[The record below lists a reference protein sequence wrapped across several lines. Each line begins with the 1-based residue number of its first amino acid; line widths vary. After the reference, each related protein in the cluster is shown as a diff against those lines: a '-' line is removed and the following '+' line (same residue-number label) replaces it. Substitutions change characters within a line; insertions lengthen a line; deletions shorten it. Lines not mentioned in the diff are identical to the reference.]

1 MSATERILYTFGAAV
16 FLFCLAFVFY
26 HSMFISLAVSCLAV
40 FYPRLRSK
48 ELLVKRKNMLGL
60 QFRDALYSLAS
71 SVSAGKSVESAFK
84 DTAQELY
91 FLYPDIDSYIV
102 KEFMIIV
109 TRIEMNVTVEE
120 ALRDFAERSG
130 LDDIRSFVDV
140 FAVGNRSGGNMVEI
154 IINTSNVIGEKLR
167 IKEEI
172 NTMLAQRK
180 FEQKVLNIMPVLL
193 ILLLTWST
201 GDYMTPVFETI
212 FGRMVMTVAVFLLAA
227 AYFISKRITNIEV

>member
-1 MSATERILYTFGAAV
+1 
-16 FLFCLAFVFY
+16 
-26 HSMFISLAVSCLAV
+26 
-40 FYPRLRSK
+40 
-48 ELLVKRKNMLGL
+48 MLGL